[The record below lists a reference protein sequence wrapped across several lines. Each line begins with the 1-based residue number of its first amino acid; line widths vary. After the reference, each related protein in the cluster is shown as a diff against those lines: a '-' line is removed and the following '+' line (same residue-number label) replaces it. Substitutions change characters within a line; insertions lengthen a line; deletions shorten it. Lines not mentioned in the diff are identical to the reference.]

1 MLDLLL
7 VFFLN
12 TFAKLQLQ
20 AMKQG
25 CPWQWPLYFFEELY
39 IQLIV
44 IYIYI
49 YIFPKLQNE
58 KKKKGSLL
66 IILSSQACIFC
77 IVC

>member
-25 CPWQWPLYFFEELY
+25 GNGLFIFLRIIYP
-39 IQLIV
+39 INS
-44 IYIYI
+44 YIYI

-58 KKKKGSLL
+58 KKKKVPYS
-66 IILSSQACIFC
+66 
-77 IVC
+77 